1 MVQALRSGN
10 ISSALLDMYVPVKR
24 KDIFNGSWFEISDL
38 LEGELQHGVLLQ
50 GDGVRLAQEMK
61 TLIIKNNLQTKY
73 LQDAQLENSEV
84 RFNLMNSSLRILY
97 NRNTT
102 KIQ

>member
-50 GDGVRLAQEMK
+50 GDGVGLAQEMK

-84 RFNLMNSSLRILY
+84 RFDQTPNSPHKIL
-97 NRNTT
+97 NIV
-102 KIQ
+102 K